1 MKEYGLSN
9 KKLFSLSRKTL
20 EKRISSYYHT
30 TNDGTATL
38 EMLITLQVRQELCK
52 ADFSYV
58 LRSLVQRIFLKTRS
72 NAAMRRYYLYFIDYF
87 GKEDW
92 QLLSVKLFP
101 AQTFISEKLE
111 HLYSQVIGKSLTSI
125 AES

>member
-20 EKRISSYYHT
+20 EKRISSYYHK

-38 EMLITLQVRQELCK
+38 EMLITLQVREELCK

-72 NAAMRRYYLYFIDYF
+72 IAAMRRYYLYFIDYF

-111 HLYSQVIGKSLTSI
+111 HLYSQVIGKPLTSI

>member
-20 EKRISSYYHT
+20 EKRISSYYHK
-30 TNDGTATL
+30 TNDGTGTL

-72 NAAMRRYYLYFIDYF
+72 TAAMRRYYLYFIDYF

-111 HLYSQVIGKSLTSI
+111 HLYSQVIGKPLTSI

>member
-1 MKEYGLSN
+1 
-9 KKLFSLSRKTL
+9 LFSLSRKTL

-72 NAAMRRYYLYFIDYF
+72 TAAMRRYYLYFIDYF

-111 HLYSQVIGKSLTSI
+111 HLYSQVIGKPLTSI